1 MVVQATLFIATLFSP
16 SKIHIINKS
25 QGGITMVRLRVEEI
39 LKEQGKT
46 RYWLNKRMEMHYVS
60 FKNMIENNTT
70 SIRFETLDKLSTLLD
85 VPIGDLFEK
94 TDDSVDN

>member
-1 MVVQATLFIATLFSP
+1 MV
-16 SKIHIINKS
+16 K
-25 QGGITMVRLRVEEI
+25 LRVEEI

-70 SIRFETLDKLSTLLD
+70 SIRFETLDKLSTLLN

-94 TDDSVDN
+94 TEDSTDK

>member
-1 MVVQATLFIATLFSP
+1 MV
-16 SKIHIINKS
+16 K
-25 QGGITMVRLRVEEI
+25 LRVEEI

>member
-1 MVVQATLFIATLFSP
+1 
-16 SKIHIINKS
+16 
-25 QGGITMVRLRVEEI
+25 MVRLRVEEI